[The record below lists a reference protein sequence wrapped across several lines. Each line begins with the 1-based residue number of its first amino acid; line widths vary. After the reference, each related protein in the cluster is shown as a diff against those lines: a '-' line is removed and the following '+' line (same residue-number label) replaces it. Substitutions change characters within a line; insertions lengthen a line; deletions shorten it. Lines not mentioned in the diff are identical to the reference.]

1 MKTYVTL
8 KISRHGMNNKEGNNP
23 PFFIGSSTK
32 VNLMYYNNMFKE
44 RIILKRKN
52 ISFGYIHSIYP
63 HNIFQRKDIKIF
75 LAIAK
80 DTHI

>member
-1 MKTYVTL
+1 
-8 KISRHGMNNKEGNNP
+8 
-23 PFFIGSSTK
+23 
-32 VNLMYYNNMFKE
+32 MYYNNMFKE

-52 ISFGYIHSIYP
+52 ISFGYILRIYP
-63 HNIFQRKDIKIF
+63 HNIFQRKDMKIF